1 LTYHGFV
8 DFTLNPKK
16 SAQAAAVLLKLNQ
29 GNLDQYKFIKMLYW
43 ADRAALERWDEPITG
58 DRVASMPHGQV
69 LSDIYDLTKGYCPR
83 ARADWEP
90 FVSDVDNET
99 HRIRLKDDPG
109 TSELSRAEIAILTD
123 SYHKFKDMGFREI
136 KKFFG
141 ALPEHEDVER
151 TSKELPFNQILL
163 KLGKSSEHVAEAEKR
178 LWDIRTAER
187 LLGA

>member
-1 LTYHGFV
+1 M

-43 ADRAALERWDEPITG
+43 ADRVALEKWDEPITG
-58 DRVASMPHGQV
+58 DSVASMPYGQV
-69 LSDIYDLTKGYCPR
+69 LSDIYDLTKGDCPR

-90 FVSDVDNET
+90 FVSDVDEET
-99 HRIRLKDDPG
+99 HRIYLKDDPG
-109 TSELSRAEIAILTD
+109 TTELSRAEIAILTD
-123 SYHKFKDMGFREI
+123 SYNKFKDMRFSEVKRFFR
-136 KKFFG
+136 
-141 ALPEHEDVER
+141 ALPEHEDVVG
-151 TSKELPFNQILL
+151 TSRELPFNQILL
-163 KLGKSSEHVAEAEKR
+163 KLGKSPEHVAEAEKK